1 MRAAPV
7 LAILI
12 VAAWTAGSAGAAPAD
27 KPAAKPALPKSELPQ
42 SELPKSELPKSELPK
57 PDAQPQKPVQPKK
70 VVSEEDLFAQL
81 AKAQSREDAKP
92 IEDKLLAM
100 FRASGS
106 ASVDLLM
113 NRAEV
118 AAAAHDRKM
127 ARKILDSVTDIA
139 PGYAEGW
146 HARAGLETDSG
157 DDTAALVS
165 LQKVVA
171 LNPRQFNALS
181 ELAGMLEDYGDK
193 AGALKL
199 YRRALALDPQLDG
212 IERHMRGLARE
223 VEGQDI

>member
-27 KPAAKPALPKSELPQ
+27 KPAAKPALPKSELPA
-42 SELPKSELPKSELPK
+42 PKA
-57 PDAQPQKPVQPKK
+57 DAKAPEPKK
-70 VVSEEDLFAQL
+70 VLSEEDLFAQL

-92 IEDKLLAM
+92 LEEKLLAM

-118 AAAAHDRKM
+118 AAAAHDKKM
-127 ARKILDSVTDIA
+127 ARKILDSVTAIA
-139 PGYAEGW
+139 PDYAEGW
-146 HARAGLETDSG
+146 HARAVLETDSG

-199 YRRALALDPQLDG
+199 YRRALALDPQLEG